1 MSLTID
7 TREWDT
13 AVRRLLDASGT
24 GMRGTEADRVI
35 RQSVGLVVRD
45 AYRMTPPF
53 GSSPVTEGPAKQKKI
68 GQKAIERD
76 INRVFLTPGEAVA
89 MLKQSNPRA
98 GVIAARMAASQKHTE
113 LLEFLRGSG
122 AQQVK
127 VNGYA
132 RGGRTVGGY
141 TRTIK
146 SPTFARGGFS
156 ALQATASSPDAAIHN
171 AQRDNRGRVKNQ
183 RPKILLTN
191 PASLKTYIR
200 TRLKQLGKAKS
211 GWSKALAAFGQSSAS
226 WTRQAVGSGISRVE
240 TGNSSNI
247 YTVGNAVNY
256 IQSTGANLSI
266 MRRAIESQT
275 ENLNRRIKAALDTS
289 LRRMFR
295 P

>member
-1 MSLTID
+1 MNLTLE
-7 TREWDT
+7 TGEWSA
-13 AVRRLLDASGT
+13 AVRRLAEVT
-24 GMRGTEADRVI
+24 GRGVRGTQVDRVI
-35 RQSVGLVVRD
+35 RQSVGLIARD

-76 INRVFLTPGEAVA
+76 INRVFLTIGEAVA
-89 MLKQSNPRA
+89 IVKQSNPRA
-98 GVIAARMAASQKHTE
+98 GAIAAKMAKNKKHNE
-113 LLEFLRGSG
+113 LLEFLRGAASE
-122 AQQVK
+122 QVK

-132 RGGRTVGGY
+132 RAGSTVRGY

-146 SPTFARGGFS
+146 LPPFARGGFS
-156 ALQATASSPDAAIHN
+156 ALQSTASRPEASIHN

-226 WTRQAVGSGISRVE
+226 WTRQAVGSGISSVQ
-240 TGNSSNI
+240 TGSSSNI
-247 YTVGNAVNY
+247 YTIGNAVNY
-256 IQSTGANLSI
+256 IQSTGASLDI
-266 MRRAIESQT
+266 MRRAVASQT
-275 ENLNRRIKAALDTS
+275 VNLKSRIQAALDAVA
-289 LRRMFR
+289 RRAFR